1 MGTLYA
7 RRIVGSA
14 AFSQAFR
21 KPSIEGLRSPTVIV
35 KSPHFVV
42 SARLQ
47 AGGSYPQSRLGLI
60 IAKRFLKS
68 SVDRNRFKRLLRQYF
83 AVELLSERD
92 VFVRLSRKPA
102 VSSYSPLYSREIA
115 ALWQD
120 LLAAVRKQVASQ
132 AQSLEGNT

>member
-1 MGTLYA
+1 MA
-7 RRIVGSA
+7 
-14 AFSQAFR
+14 
-21 KPSIEGLRSPTVIV
+21 
-35 KSPHFVV
+35 

-47 AGGSYPQSRLGLI
+47 AVQSYPQSRLGLI

-102 VSSYSPLYSREIA
+102 VSSYSPSYSREIA
-115 ALWQD
+115 TLWQD

-132 AQSLEGNT
+132 AQSLERNI